1 MLMAERRDTDTVMM
15 IRMKKKR
22 GWLMIRMKKRG
33 WFAATTMALSCCG
46 WCGMRFAPSPLPPLI
61 MNHFSLESGAKP
73 PDPAKGGKAVRRPR
87 TVSEL
92 ESEPRSKVAAG
103 GEKSNLGAGCHNSRL
118 SLLGSSRRDFCPE

>member
-1 MLMAERRDTDTVMM
+1 MLMAERRDTDTVEALMMM
-15 IRMKKKR
+15 IRMK
-22 GWLMIRMKKRG
+22 KKRG

-92 ESEPRSKVAAG
+92 ESESRSKVAAG
-103 GEKSNLGAGCHNSRL
+103 GEKSNPGAGCHNSRL
-118 SLLGSSRRDFCPE
+118 SLLTMQRFLPQIGRF

>member
-1 MLMAERRDTDTVMM
+1 MEALMMR
-15 IRMKKKR
+15 IRT
-22 GWLMIRMKKRG
+22 KKRG
-33 WFAATTMALSCCG
+33 WFVATTMALSCCG

-92 ESEPRSKVAAG
+92 KSEQSRGRGGEIKPRSRPPHAEIFVPNRMILREEQGHWQHSHVYLATYIH
-103 GEKSNLGAGCHNSRL
+103 SLRL
-118 SLLGSSRRDFCPE
+118 FN